1 MKQSIALLLLLM
13 AFIFPG
19 LLKSQEVANNAQPV
33 REHLLMDF
41 GWRFALGNASS
52 FEKDYY
58 SGTSYFTYFAKTGYG
73 DGPASKNFE
82 DRTWRQVDLPHDWAV
97 ELPFSA
103 NASHSHG
110 YKTIGWKY
118 PETSVGWYRKTFFIP
133 KSDLG
138 KKISIQFDG
147 VFRNSIVWVNGFYLG
162 QEHSGYASFEY
173 DITDYLNYDGDNVV
187 AVRVDASIEEG
198 WFYEGAGIYRHTWLN
213 KVNPLHVASNGTFV
227 TSEVGNGSAA
237 LTIRTLIQ
245 NQDLQTS
252 GFTLEQTLFDANGKE
267 VSRSSSSPQT
277 LPAVTNNT
285 YFSKLKVESPRLW
298 SLEDPYLY
306 KLVTK
311 VISEGKT
318 VDTYQTTVGI
328 RTIKFDANHGFFLN
342 GKNIKLKGVN
352 QHQDHAGVGVA
363 IPDALQEFRVKKLK
377 EMGCNAIRTSHNP
390 ATPEFLDICDRL
402 GMLVLEENRLQGI
415 NTEHFDLVKRMIE
428 RDRNHPS
435 IVVWSLGNEEWAI
448 ESNIFGER
456 ITRTMQAYAQTLD
469 SSRRFTVAVSGG
481 CGNGTS
487 RALDVMGFN
496 YLAQCDIDDYHK
508 KFPNQP
514 GIGTEETSG
523 CGTRGIFE
531 DDKSNGHMA
540 QFDRT
545 GGVSIERGWKFYDER
560 PWLSGLFYWTGF
572 DYKGEPNPLGF
583 PAVSS
588 QFGIVDVCGFPKDAF
603 YYLKSW
609 WGAEPVLHLTPHWNW
624 KGKEGKEISVWAYGN
639 CDEVELFLNKKS
651 LGKKPMPKNSHIE
664 WSVKYQPGTLL
675 AKGFKNGK
683 EIITDKVETT
693 GDAAS
698 IKLSATRSTINA
710 DGEDVSVI
718 TVQVADTKN
727 RIVPVANNELS
738 FTLSGPARFI
748 GVGNGDPAS
757 LDPDRFIETIRQ
769 VKIEGLKMKK
779 IAENETATL
788 VGDIDDANWTQPFH
802 QQRNFGEKDKDSLKV
817 NVIRG
822 IFSLDALSEKTE
834 VTLYPKNLCAV
845 QAVYVNGHEVITGM
859 KPGKPAPEIKL
870 DPSYLKSG
878 KNIIVVVGPPLVKKY
893 EWDELNTDP
902 GAIKV
907 SNPASNWKCK
917 LFNGYAQVLVQTTKQ
932 AGDVTLTVTS
942 AGVTP
947 GSIKLTAVPCN
958 ARPVAENQGK

>member
-1 MKQSIALLLLLM
+1 MKHSIARLLLVI
-13 AFIFPG
+13 AAIFPG
-19 LLKSQEVANNAQPV
+19 LLKSQELTSNYQSV

-58 SGTSYFTYFAKTGYG
+58 SGTSYFTYFAKTGNG
-73 DGPASKNFE
+73 DGPASRSFE

-118 PETSVGWYRKTFFIP
+118 PETSVGWYRKSFFIP
-133 KSDLG
+133 GSDLG

-162 QEHSGYASFEY
+162 QEHSGYAGFEY
-173 DITDYLNYDGDNVV
+173 DITDYLNYGGENVV

-213 KVNPLHVASNGTFV
+213 KTSKLHVASNGTFV
-227 TSEVGNGSAA
+227 TSEVGNGNAE
-237 LTIRTLIQ
+237 LTVRTSVK
-245 NQDLQTS
+245 NQDLKAS
-252 GFTLEQTLFDANGKE
+252 GFTIEQTLLDANGKE
-267 VSRSSSSPQT
+267 VSKSSSSPQT

-306 KLVTK
+306 KLVTRI
-311 VISEGKT
+311 ISDGKT
-318 VDTYQTTVGI
+318 VDSYQTTVGI

-363 IPDALQEFRVKKLK
+363 IPDALQEFRVKRLK

-402 GMLVLEENRLQGI
+402 GVLVLEENRLQGI
-415 NTEHFDLVKRMIE
+415 NAEHFDLVKRMME

-448 ESNIFGER
+448 EGNIFGER
-456 ITRTMQAYAQTLD
+456 ITRTMQAFAQTLD
-469 SSRRFTVAVSGG
+469 SSRRFTVAISGG
-481 CGNGTS
+481 CGNGSS
-487 RALDVMGFN
+487 RAIDVMGFN
-496 YLAQCDIDDYHK
+496 YLAQCDIDEYHK
-508 KFPNQP
+508 KFPDQP

-531 DDKSNGHMA
+531 DDKNNGHMA

-588 QFGIVDVCGFPKDAF
+588 EFGIVDVCGFPKDAF

-609 WGAEPVLHLTPHWNW
+609 WGTEPVLHLTPHWNW

-664 WSVKYQPGTLL
+664 WNVTYTPGTLL
-675 AKGFKNGK
+675 AKGLKNGK
-683 EIITDKVETT
+683 EVITDKVETT
-693 GDAAS
+693 GDAVS
-698 IKLSATRSTINA
+698 VKLSATQPTVNA
-710 DGEDVSVI
+710 DGQDVSVI
-718 TVQVADTKN
+718 TVQVADAKN

-738 FTLSGPARFI
+738 FTVTGPAKII

-757 LDPDRFIETIRQ
+757 HEPDRFIETISQ

-779 IAENETATL
+779 ATENETASL
-788 VGDIDDANWTQPFH
+788 VGDNDDANWTQPFR
-802 QQRNFGEKDKDSLKV
+802 QQKNFGEKDKDSLKV

-822 IFSLDALSEKTE
+822 TFTLDALSEKTE
-834 VTLYPKNLCAV
+834 ITLYPKVLCSV

-878 KNIIVVVGPPLVKKY
+878 KNVIVVVGPPLLKKY

-907 SNPASNWKCK
+907 FNPASNWKCK

-932 AGDVTLTVTS
+932 AGDITLTVTS
-942 AGVTP
+942 PGLTT
-947 GSIKLTAVPCN
+947 GSIKLTSVPCS
-958 ARPVAENQGK
+958 ARPVAETQEK